1 MHEKQCFPVD
11 IKLLSLLLHNH
22 NICIFDGVVVT
33 CISLFQFIMSSD
45 ESRAEIYFTT
55 TQDIKGKIQ
64 PRFNEEGVLEYDLDK
79 VLSSS
84 RPSSMPVEYVLSNSI
99 QESNQHENQAEVQHF
114 RLERPIIQDEYD
126 EELYCLARSD
136 EDSKAPVRS
145 DENNKTK
152 DADAW
157 LTKRNII
164 ICVLILLFVMGGVAI
179 YFGSISSGICIESL
193 IV

>member
-1 MHEKQCFPVD
+1 
-11 IKLLSLLLHNH
+11 
-22 NICIFDGVVVT
+22 
-33 CISLFQFIMSSD
+33 MSSD

-164 ICVLILLFVMGGVAI
+164 ICALILLFVMGGVAI
-179 YFGSISSGICIESL
+179 YFGSISAGICIESL